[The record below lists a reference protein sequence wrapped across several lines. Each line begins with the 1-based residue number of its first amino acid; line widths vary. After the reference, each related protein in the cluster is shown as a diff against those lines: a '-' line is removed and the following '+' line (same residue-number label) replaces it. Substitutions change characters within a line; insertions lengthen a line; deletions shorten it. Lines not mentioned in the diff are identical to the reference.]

1 MAKTTNQKKVLC
13 FKEGEPFIYDKT
25 TKEYIALDLN
35 IQTSLKLVEEKIM
48 EKNYKKRPS
57 MRDIWQMLAFTIDDC
72 DSFCNNFSIKN
83 STNQNCFESIFSIKI
98 SDFLNELFPLE
109 QIKEQN
115 KLRREYEKKWS
126 EKYKVNFCY
135 AIERKG
141 RENLMDRK
149 AGKKVY

>member
-1 MAKTTNQKKVLC
+1 MTKNAKKVLC
-13 FKEGEPFIYDKT
+13 FKEGEPFLYDKS
-25 TKEYIALDLN
+25 TKEYIALD
-35 IQTSLKLVEEKIM
+35 IDVQTSLKLVEEIILK
-48 EKNYKKRPS
+48 KNYKKRPS
-57 MRDIWQMLAFTIDDC
+57 MRDIWPMLASTIDDC

-141 RENLMDRK
+141 RENLMNRK